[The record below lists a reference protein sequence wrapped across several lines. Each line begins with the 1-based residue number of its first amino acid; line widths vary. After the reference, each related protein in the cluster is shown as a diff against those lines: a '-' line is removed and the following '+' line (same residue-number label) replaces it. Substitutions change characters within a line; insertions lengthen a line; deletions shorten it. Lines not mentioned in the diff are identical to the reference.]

1 MTLRSTLLCLLACI
15 LGVYGTNVFAA
26 TKPAR
31 AAAALPGET
40 TFEYPELG
48 RITVYQP
55 AGAPRSVVLFISGD
69 GGWNL
74 GVIDMARALAARGA
88 LVAGVDIRRALKIAP
103 LATERCIFPAAQFEQ
118 LAHHLEARFALPQYQ
133 YPLLVGYSSGA
144 TLAYAL
150 LLQAPTGTF
159 TGALSLGF
167 GPDLETPMP
176 LCEQNLL
183 RTTLR
188 HSPPKGYDM
197 EAVTS
202 TPARWIVLQGELD
215 QVCDPARSRAFV
227 GPMANAQL
235 VILPNVGHGYSV
247 PRNWMPQFIK
257 AYDTL
262 ASQPVTGDA
271 GVASV
276 TLGDLPVIEVPA
288 RAPDSDTM
296 VVILT
301 GDGGWAG
308 LDRGLATD
316 FAARG
321 MPVAALSTL
330 QYFWKPRTPEQT
342 SADLDRV
349 IRHYL
354 QQWQRKRVLVIG
366 YSMGADVLPFALNRL
381 PSETLGHVSFAAAL
395 APGTEAQFEFHLT
408 DWVGAHHEGLPILPE
423 VERLKAPFV
432 CVYAHDDTDT
442 LCPRLDRERY
452 KVIELPGGH
461 HFAGDYSR
469 LAETLLANAS

>member
-1 MTLRSTLLCLLACI
+1 MLPWLLCV
-15 LGVYGTNVFAA
+15 LGMCSTSAFAA
-26 TKPAR
+26 AKPIKPAS
-31 AAAALPGET
+31 ATPDAT

-55 AGAPRSVVLFISGD
+55 PGAPRSVVLFISGD

-74 GVIDMARALAARGA
+74 GVVDMARALAARGA

-103 LATERCIFPAAQFEQ
+103 LATRRCIYPAAQFEQ
-118 LAHHLEARFALPQYQ
+118 LAHHLEARFGVPEYR

-150 LLQAPTGTF
+150 LLQAPVGTF
-159 TGALSLGF
+159 AGALSLGF

-176 LCEQNLL
+176 LCEENLL
-183 RTTLR
+183 HTTVR
-188 HSPPKGYDM
+188 HSPPPGYDM
-197 EAVTS
+197 QPVAS
-202 TPARWIVLQGELD
+202 TPARWIVLQGDLD

-227 GPMANAQL
+227 EPIANAQL
-235 VILPNVGHGYSV
+235 VLLPNVGHGYSA
-247 PRNWMPQFIK
+247 PKNWMAQFLN

-262 ASQPVTGDA
+262 TREPATSEA
-271 GVASV
+271 GAA
-276 TLGDLPVIEVPA
+276 TMLGDLPVIEVPA
-288 RAPDSDTM
+288 RGPGSDSL

-308 LDRGLATD
+308 LDRGLAMD

-330 QYFWKPRTPEQT
+330 QYFWKARTPEET

-349 IRHYL
+349 IRHYV
-354 QQWQRKRVLVIG
+354 QQWHRQRVLVIG

-381 PSETLGHVSFAAAL
+381 PSETLEHVAFAAAL

-408 DWVGAHHEGLPILPE
+408 DWVGAHHAGLPILPE
-423 VERLKAPFV
+423 VERLKVPFL
-432 CVYAHDDTDT
+432 CVYAHEDTAT

-461 HFAGDYSR
+461 HFDGDYSR
-469 LAETLLANAS
+469 LAATLLANES